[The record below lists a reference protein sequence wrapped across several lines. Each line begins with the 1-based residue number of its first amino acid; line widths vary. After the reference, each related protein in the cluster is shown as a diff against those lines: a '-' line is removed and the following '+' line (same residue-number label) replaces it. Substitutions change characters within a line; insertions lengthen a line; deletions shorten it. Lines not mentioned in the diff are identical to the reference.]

1 MSSHVPHSIG
11 IVGLGNIGRYHAEQ
25 LRSLTAQLD
34 VELAGGMDISP
45 RARERFG
52 ETFGVPTHD
61 DPGSLYET
69 VDSVIITTPNRY
81 HEEYAVGALDADLDV
96 LVEKPIAHTIDS
108 AERIREAAHQSE
120 GICMIGFHNRFA
132 SPVQVLKEYARSGRF
147 GEIHHIEA
155 KYIRRRGVPG
165 RGTWF
170 TQEASAGGGALVD
183 IGAHAIDLALYLLD
197 FPRVT
202 EVSGVTRSVFGDRP
216 DYTHLEMWG
225 ERGDGPFDVDD
236 SANAFIRCADE
247 STVSLDVAWAANRT
261 PSNEFVIQGT
271 DAGARLDLS
280 DGGLTVYESSSAG
293 EPHFSDAEIRTRDE
307 NPHRQEQRRFIE
319 AIRGSEPLS
328 VNTVE
333 QGFLV
338 QRVMDATYR
347 SSERNAAVTIDTEPM
362 PTAD

>member
-25 LRSLTAQLD
+25 LRSLTTQLD
-34 VELAGGMDISP
+34 VELAGGMDISAM
-45 RARERFG
+45 ARERFG
-52 ETFGVPTHD
+52 ETFGVPTYD
-61 DPGSLYET
+61 DPESLYET
-69 VDSVIITTPNRY
+69 ADSIIITTPNQF
-81 HEEYAVGALDADLDV
+81 HEEYAVGALAADNNV
-96 LVEKPIAHTIDS
+96 LIEKPVAHTIDS
-108 AERIREAAHQSE
+108 AERVQEAATQSS
-120 GICMIGFHNRFA
+120 GICMVGFHNRFA
-132 SPVQVLKEYARSGRF
+132 SSVQVLKEYAQEGRF

-170 TQEASAGGGALVD
+170 TKEASAGGGALID

-225 ERGDGPFDVDD
+225 EDGDGPFDVDD
-236 SANAFIRCADE
+236 SANAFIRCE
-247 STVSLDVAWAANRT
+247 NGSTVSLDVAWAANRT

-271 DAGARLDLS
+271 DGGARLDLS
-280 DGGLTVYESSSAG
+280 TGELTVFESSSAG
-293 EPHFSDAEIRTRDE
+293 APHFSDTEIRTRDE
-307 NPHRQEQRRFIE
+307 NPHRREQRRFIE
-319 AIRGSEPLS
+319 AVRESGPLS
-328 VNTVE
+328 MNTVK
-333 QGFLV
+333 QGLIV

-347 SSERNAAVTIDTEPM
+347 SSERNTSVAIDTEPM

>member
-25 LRSLTAQLD
+25 LSSLTAQLD
-34 VELAGGMDISP
+34 VELVGGMDISP
-45 RARERFG
+45 MARDRFE
-52 ETFGVPTHD
+52 ETFGVPTYD
-61 DPGSLYET
+61 DSESLYET
-69 VDSVIITTPNRY
+69 TDSVIITTPNQY
-81 HEEYAVGALDADLDV
+81 HEEYAVGALAADNNV
-96 LVEKPIAHTIDS
+96 LIEKPVAHTTDS
-108 AERIREAAHQSE
+108 AKRVRESAKKSS
-120 GICMIGFHNRFA
+120 GLCMVGFHNRFA
-132 SPVQVLKEYARSGRF
+132 SPVQVLKQYIHDGRF

-170 TQEASAGGGALVD
+170 TEEASAGGGALID
-183 IGAHAIDLALYLLD
+183 IGAHAIDLALYLLG

-225 ERGDGPFDVDD
+225 EHGDGPFDVDD
-236 SANAFIRCADE
+236 SANAFIRCADN
-247 STVSLDVAWAANRT
+247 STISLDVAWAANRT
-261 PSNEFVIQGT
+261 PSTEFVIQGT
-271 DAGARLDLS
+271 DAGARFDLS
-280 DGGLTVYESSSAG
+280 DGELTLFESSPTGA
-293 EPHFSDAEIRTRDE
+293 PHFSDTEITTRDE

-319 AIRGSEPLS
+319 AVRGSGPLS

-333 QGFLV
+333 QGLV
-338 QRVMDATYR
+338 VQQVMDATYR
-347 SSERNAAVTIDTEPM
+347 SSERNAAVTLDAAM

>member
-34 VELAGGMDISP
+34 VELVGGMDISP
-45 RARERFG
+45 MARERFA
-52 ETFGVPTHD
+52 ETFGVPTYD
-61 DPGSLYET
+61 DPESLYET
-69 VDSVIITTPNRY
+69 ADSVVVTTPNQF
-81 HEEYAVGALDADLDV
+81 HEEYAVGALETNVDV
-96 LVEKPIAHTIDS
+96 LIEKPVAHTIDS
-108 AERIREAAHQSE
+108 AERIRDAAEQSDR
-120 GICMIGFHNRFA
+120 ICMIGFHNRFA
-132 SPVQVLKEYARSGRF
+132 HSVQVLKEYAQSGRL

-170 TQEASAGGGALVD
+170 TQEASAGGGALID

-197 FPRVT
+197 FPPVT

-225 ERGDGPFDVDD
+225 EHGDGPFDVDD

-261 PSNEFVIQGT
+261 PSSEFVIQGT

-280 DGGLTVYESSSAG
+280 DGGLTLFESSSEGA
-293 EPHFSDAEIRTRDE
+293 PHFSDTEIRTRDE

-328 VNTVE
+328 MNTVE
-333 QGFLV
+333 QGLLV

-347 SSERNAAVTIDTEPM
+347 SSERNAAVPIDSEPL